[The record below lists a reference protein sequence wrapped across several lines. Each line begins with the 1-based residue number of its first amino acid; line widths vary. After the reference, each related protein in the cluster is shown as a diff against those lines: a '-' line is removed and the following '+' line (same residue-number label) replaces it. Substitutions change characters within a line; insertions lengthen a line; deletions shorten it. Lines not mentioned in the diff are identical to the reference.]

1 MADTREITV
10 PDIGDYTDVPVI
22 EVLVSEGQEVSVDDP
37 LIVLE
42 SDKATMEVPA
52 DVAGV
57 IERLALSVGDEVSQG
72 TLIVTVRPGD
82 DDGSPASEDEEES
95 GADDG
100 PDEAPEDEP
109 REDAEDE
116 PREDTEDEPRED
128 AEPDDDGPPAE
139 ATSAG
144 SDAPVYASPSVR
156 RLAREKGIDLTTVTG
171 TGRKG
176 RITPEDLEGAS
187 TPAAADV
194 PEAEGDERVP
204 LARFTRIAAP
214 GLTRN
219 WQEIP
224 HVTQFDDADVTDLEK
239 FRKDLNA
246 ERDAR
251 VTMVALT
258 MVACAATLR
267 EFPHVNARLDGTDLI
282 VRSEVNIGFA
292 ADTPDGLLVPVIR
305 DVDRKGILEVSAE
318 LRELAG
324 RAREG
329 KVSREEME
337 GGTFTISSLGGI
349 GGTHFT
355 PIINAPE
362 LAILGVG
369 RNRMQPEWDGEQFV
383 PRLMMP
389 LSLSYDHRAVDGA
402 AGARFITHLVELLG
416 DIRKVLL

>member
-1 MADTREITV
+1 MASSREVTV
-10 PDIGDYTDVPVI
+10 PDIGDYSDVPVI
-22 EVLVSEGQEVSVDDP
+22 EVLVSEGQEVAVDDP

-72 TLIVTVRPGD
+72 TLIVTV
-82 DDGSPASEDEEES
+82 SPTE
-95 GADDG
+95 GADEDAPE
-100 PDEAPEDEP
+100 PDEADAPAADPAPSPDAAGEPAGDAGRSSGGDERGTAP
-109 REDAEDE
+109 SRDADVGG
-116 PREDTEDEPRED
+116 
-128 AEPDDDGPPAE
+128 DGD
-139 ATSAG
+139 G
-144 SDAPVYASPSVR
+144 PVYASPSVR
-156 RLAREKGIDLTTVTG
+156 RLAREKGIDLTAVTG

-176 RITPEDLEGAS
+176 RITTEDLRGAS
-187 TPAAADV
+187 
-194 PEAEGDERVP
+194 AEKPGPSPDGDGRVP

-224 HVTQFDDADVTDLEK
+224 HVTQFDDADVTELEK

-267 EFPHVNARLDGTDLI
+267 AFPHVNATLDGTDLI
-282 VRSEVNIGFA
+282 VRSDVNIGFA
-292 ADTPDGLLVPVIR
+292 TDTPDGLLVPVIR
-305 DVDRKGILEVSAE
+305 NVDRKGILEVSSE

-329 KVSREEME
+329 KVSREEIE

-369 RNRMQPEWDGEQFV
+369 RNRIQPEWDGEQFV

-402 AGARFITHLVELLG
+402 AGARFITHLVELLA

>member
-1 MADTREITV
+1 MASGEILV
-10 PDIGDYTDVPVI
+10 PDLGDYEDVPVI
-22 EVLVSEGQEVSVDDP
+22 EVLVEAGQTVTVDDP

-52 DVAGV
+52 DVAGTV
-57 IERLALSVGDEVSQG
+57 TEVAVAVGDSVSAG
-72 TLIVTVRPGD
+72 ARIVSIEPSDDFTGDSPG
-82 DDGSPASEDEEES
+82 GESEQ
-95 GADDG
+95 
-100 PDEAPEDEP
+100 
-109 REDAEDE
+109 
-116 PREDTEDEPRED
+116 
-128 AEPDDDGPPAE
+128 AEPGPAPAE
-139 ATSAG
+139 AAAEPAEAEATPPPDAAPEPEGAG
-144 SDAPVYASPSVR
+144 GSNPPYASPSVR
-156 RLAREKGIDLTTVTG
+156 RRARERGIDLASVIG

-176 RITPEDLEGAS
+176 RITLEDLEGAS
-187 TPAAADV
+187 PARDAAAAAADGAGV
-194 PEAEGDERVP
+194 ERVP
-204 LARFTRIAAP
+204 LARFTRIAGP

-224 HVTQFDDADVTDLEK
+224 HVTQFDVADVTDLEA
-239 FRKDLNA
+239 FRKNLNA

-267 EFPHVNARLDGTDLI
+267 EFPHVNASLDGTDLL
-282 VRSEVNIGFA
+282 VKENVNIGFA
-292 ADTPDGLLVPVIR
+292 TDTPDGLLVPVIR

-324 RAREG
+324 LARDGKVAREQ
-329 KVSREEME
+329 ME

-369 RNRMQPEWDGEQFV
+369 RNRMEPEWNGEEFV

-402 AGARFITHLVELLG
+402 AGARFITHLVGILG
-416 DIRKVLL
+416 DFRRALL

>member
-1 MADTREITV
+1 MASSREVTV

-22 EVLVSEGQEVSVDDP
+22 EVLVSEGQEVTVDDP

-52 DVAGV
+52 DVTGV
-57 IERLALSVGDEVSQG
+57 IEHLALSVGDEVSQG
-72 TLIVTVRPGD
+72 TLIVTV
-82 DDGSPASEDEEES
+82 SPAEGADEDAPAPDEGDAGPAGPEPSADEE
-95 GADDG
+95 G
-100 PDEAPEDEP
+100 EP
-109 REDAEDE
+109 AEDAGQSGGGDE
-116 PREDTEDEPRED
+116 RGTAPSREADVGG
-128 AEPDDDGPPAE
+128 DG
-139 ATSAG
+139 
-144 SDAPVYASPSVR
+144 PVYASPSVR

-171 TGRKG
+171 TGRKE
-176 RITPEDLEGAS
+176 RITIEDLEGAS
-187 TPAAADV
+187 
-194 PEAEGDERVP
+194 AEKPGPSPDGDRDGDRRVP

-224 HVTQFDDADVTDLEK
+224 HVTQFDDADVTELEK

-267 EFPHVNARLDGTDLI
+267 AFPHVNATLDGTDLI

-292 ADTPDGLLVPVIR
+292 TDTPDGLLVPVIR
-305 DVDRKGILEVSAE
+305 NVDRKGILEVSSE

-324 RAREG
+324 RARDG
-329 KVSREEME
+329 KVRREELE

-416 DIRKVLL
+416 DIRKALL